1 MRHSGRGRREQD
13 EEDTGQGIEA
23 QMDWQIRESDRKRER
38 LYRCCQA
45 CHGLECEGDAA
56 KGTEGKQRPR
66 DQSHALR
73 AQHRGQSDQAPNTQ
87 KGEAG
92 AERGLGRRRHNE
104 GATQVRIG
112 L

>member
-1 MRHSGRGRREQD
+1 MPAEVAPSRTEK
-13 EEDTGQGIEA
+13 DTGERIKA
-23 QMDWQIRESDRKRER
+23 QVHGRSGSPIGKRER
-38 LYRCCQA
+38 LPGAAEAPCRDDR
-45 CHGLECEGDAA
+45 EGDAA
-56 KGTEGKQRPR
+56 EGAERKQRPR
-66 DQSHALR
+66 DNPTLFGRNS
-73 AQHRGQSDQAPNTQ
+73 RGQSDQAPNTQ